1 MTIVTSVV
9 TVFGPVIDPKAW
21 SNQVALKS
29 EYTIN
34 LKPVIN
40 LNNNSVLQNSD
51 LLGNFVFLNSDSSIL
66 YTITYKSRLT
76 QKNCT
81 KKPMLFLASMGK
93 TGLCHDI
100 FFKFSL
106 RPFEVVEVE

>member
-21 SNQVALKS
+21 SNQVALKL

-34 LKPVIN
+34 LKPIIN
-40 LNNNSVLQNSD
+40 PNNNEYSVLQNSD

-66 YTITYKSRLT
+66 
-76 QKNCT
+76 
-81 KKPMLFLASMGK
+81 
-93 TGLCHDI
+93 
-100 FFKFSL
+100 
-106 RPFEVVEVE
+106 